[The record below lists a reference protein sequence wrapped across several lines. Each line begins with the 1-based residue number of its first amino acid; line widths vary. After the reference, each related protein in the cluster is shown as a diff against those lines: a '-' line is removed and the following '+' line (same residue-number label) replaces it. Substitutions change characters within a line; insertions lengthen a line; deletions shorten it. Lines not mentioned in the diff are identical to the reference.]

1 MAAASDVLREMAT
14 GEAAWRRR
22 FAAAARAGSLLLYE
36 SDRRTGAITWE
47 GDIRQVLG
55 YEPGEMGGYQWWYD
69 RVHAD
74 DRPLVQEA
82 MQRGLST
89 VQPFAVEY
97 RLRRAD
103 GSYCTVLDQAEV
115 ETGPAAEVVRVVG
128 TLQDITAR
136 KQADEHRAR
145 LAAIVEASEDAVVSA
160 TLDGVFTSW
169 NHSAERLF
177 GYSAEEAIG
186 APITLILPEDLLEQ
200 RRHVV
205 EKLRRGERVE
215 PRETIRLTKSGQRIP
230 VSVSFGGIRDA
241 RGELVGIAATARDI
255 SGRRRAEQQIKESAE
270 RYRALSEATREGIAI
285 HDGNRIVEANAAF
298 GLLFGCQPAEIIGRA
313 PWDFIA
319 PEARQ
324 DAIAR
329 ATGGAAEP
337 YESVGLRRDGSRF
350 PIEVCARTVA
360 YQGRPMRVKLVRDL
374 TMQKAAEADLRHGRE
389 LLQRILDAIPVM
401 IALYR
406 PDAKVLQLNPAFER
420 LTGWSTEEAREFD
433 LMAACYPD
441 PTYREEVRAF
451 MASLEDG
458 WRDLVMATK
467 DGRVLQTS
475 WANIRLSD
483 DTHVGI
489 GIDITERK
497 QSEEQRE
504 LLLAELTHRV
514 KNLLAVLQALAS
526 QTSRNSASIEEF
538 RTVFEGR
545 LRALARAHAL
555 LFEGRWQGAD
565 LQTLIEQTL
574 DAHRVDRPEAIEVA
588 GPAVTLAPKQGLA
601 LGLAL
606 HELGTNAAK
615 YGALSTGAGRIRI
628 TWEVEGRDGER
639 CVRLEWRELGGPE
652 VRPPTKHGFGTT
664 LIERSFEHELGGAA
678 ELLFAATG
686 LCCRASFR
694 LDAAFREP
702 VEDGLREDAPA
713 SNDE

>member
-1 MAAASDVLREMAT
+1 LVAARNTLREIAT

-36 SDRRTGAITWE
+36 SDRPTRAITWE
-47 GDIRQVLG
+47 GDTRQVLG
-55 YEPGEMGGYQWWYD
+55 YEPAEMGGYDWWYD

-74 DRPLVQEA
+74 DRALVDA
-82 MQRGLST
+82 TMARGLT
-89 VQPFAVEY
+89 TAQAFAMEY

-103 GSYCTVLDQAEV
+103 GSYGTVLDQAEV
-115 ETGPAAEVVRVVG
+115 ETGAAGEVVRVVG

-136 KQADEHRAR
+136 KQGEEHRAL

-160 TLDGVFTSW
+160 TLDGRFTSW
-169 NHSAERLF
+169 NDSAERLF
-177 GYSAEEAIG
+177 GYTAEEAIG
-186 APITLILPEDLLEQ
+186 APIGLILPEDLLNE
-200 RRHVV
+200 RRKVV
-205 EKLRRGERVE
+205 ETLRRGERVE

-241 RGELVGIAATARDI
+241 RGELVGIAATARDL
-255 SGRRRAEQQIKESAE
+255 SGRLLAAQQIKESAE
-270 RYRALSEATREGIAI
+270 RYRALSEATREGIVF
-285 HDGNRIVEANAAF
+285 HDGDRIVETNTAF
-298 GLLFGCQPAEIIGRA
+298 GRLFGCQPAEILGRA

-319 PEARQ
+319 P
-324 DAIAR
+324 DAR
-329 ATGGAAEP
+329 ADAVRMASSVAAEP
-337 YESVGLRRDGSRF
+337 YESVGLRKDGSRF
-350 PIEVCARTVA
+350 PVEVCARTIA

-374 TMQKAAEADLRHGRE
+374 TAQKAAEADLRHERE
-389 LLQRILDAIPVM
+389 LLQGILDAIPVM

-406 PDAKVLQLNPAFER
+406 PDTRVLQLNPAFER
-420 LTGWSTEEAREFD
+420 LTGWSNAEARAID

-441 PTYREEVRAF
+441 PAYREEVRAF
-451 MASLEDG
+451 MASLEEG
-458 WRDLVMATK
+458 WRDVVMTTK

-504 LLLAELTHRV
+504 LLLAELSHRV

-545 LRALARAHAL
+545 LRALARAHGL

-565 LQTLIEQTL
+565 LRTLIEQTL
-574 DAHRVDRPEAIEVA
+574 DAHRLDRPDAIEVA
-588 GPAVTLAPKQGLA
+588 GPKVTLAPKQGVA

-628 TWEVEGRDGER
+628 TWDVEDDEGAR
-639 CVRLEWRELGGPE
+639 CVRLEWRELGGPK
-652 VRPPTKHGFGTT
+652 VQPPLRHGFGTT
-664 LIERSFEHELGGAA
+664 LIKRTFEHELDGSA
-678 ELLFAATG
+678 ELRFAATG
-686 LCCRASFR
+686 LRCRASFP
-694 LDAAFREP
+694 LKPAPREP
-702 VEDGLREDAPA
+702 IEDGLGEAAPA
-713 SNDE
+713 SDHE

>member
-1 MAAASDVLREMAT
+1 LAAATDVLRGVAT
-14 GEAAWRRR
+14 GEAEWRRR
-22 FAAAARAGSLLLYE
+22 FAAAARAGGLLLYE
-36 SDRRTGAITWE
+36 SDRRTGAIAWE
-47 GDIRQVLG
+47 GDTRQVLG
-55 YEPGEMGGYQWWYD
+55 YDPAEMGGYDWWYE

-74 DRPLVQEA
+74 DRALVEA
-82 MQRGLST
+82 AMARGLGAA
-89 VQPFAVEY
+89 QPFAVEY

-103 GSYCTVLDQAEV
+103 GCYCTVLDQAEV
-115 ETGPAAEVVRVVG
+115 ETNAGGEVARVVG
-128 TLQDITAR
+128 TVQDITAR
-136 KQADEHRAR
+136 RQADEHRAR

-160 TLDGVFTSW
+160 TLEGVFTSW

-177 GYSAEEAIG
+177 GYTAEEAIG
-186 APITLILPEDLLEQ
+186 APITLILPEDLLDE
-200 RRHVV
+200 RRQVV

-215 PRETIRLTKSGQRIP
+215 HCETIRLTKSGQKIP
-230 VSVSFGGIRDA
+230 VSVSFGGIRDVW
-241 RGELVGIAATARDI
+241 GELVGIAATARDI
-255 SGRRRAEQQIKESAE
+255 SGWLQAEQQNKENAE
-270 RYRALSEATREGIAI
+270 RYRALSEVTREGIAI

-298 GLLFGCQPAEIIGRA
+298 GFLFGCQPAEIIGRA

-319 PEARQ
+319 PEARN
-324 DAIAR
+324 DAVAR
-329 ATGGAAEP
+329 ATSGTAEP
-337 YESVGLRRDGSRF
+337 YESVGLRSDGSRF
-350 PIEVCARTVA
+350 PIEVCARMIA

-374 TMQKAAEADLRHGRE
+374 TAQKTAEADLRHERE
-389 LLQRILDAIPVM
+389 LLQRILDTIPVM

-420 LTGWSTEEAREFD
+420 LTGWSTEEARAID
-433 LMAACYPD
+433 LMTACYPD
-441 PTYREEVRAF
+441 PVYREQVRAF
-451 MASLEDG
+451 MASLEEG
-458 WRDLVMATK
+458 WRDIVMTTK

-475 WANIRLSD
+475 WANIRLPD
-483 DTHVGI
+483 HTHVGI

-504 LLLAELTHRV
+504 LLLAELSHRV

-545 LRALARAHAL
+545 LRALARAHGL
-555 LFEGRWQGAD
+555 LFEGQWQGAD

-588 GPAVTLAPKQGLA
+588 GPPVTLAPKQGLA

-628 TWEVEGRDGER
+628 SWELDNREGQRW
-639 CVRLEWRELGGPE
+639 VRLDWQELGGPQ

-664 LIERSFEHELGGAA
+664 LIKRTFEYELGGSA
-678 ELLFAATG
+678 ELLFKATG
-686 LCCRASFR
+686 LRCRASFPLSVALR
-694 LDAAFREP
+694 AQAK
-702 VEDGLREDAPA
+702 DGVGDHAPA
-713 SNDE
+713 SDQA